1 MVDQREPHA
10 LLDRIVVDGFSVETI
25 YPRKSGR
32 WPVRFVAR
40 DGSIAFGSYD
50 PETGAAAVV
59 SPTDDA
65 ALPHL
70 AEVAA
75 RGRLIAHR
83 VGQRA
88 VVEITAPTD
97 RRFVKILP
105 QKKVQKAVQ
114 ALNAAAAAEA
124 AGGPR
129 FPRVPRLLA
138 FDEEA
143 GTIELSVVDGQ
154 SFHDELRGRLG
165 EARFPSLAAAL
176 VRWQKARGPE
186 RPIEEPFGELS
197 QFLSFAKK
205 DGADAAVWD
214 DVLDRLRDRFIVSGD
229 LERCLLHGD
238 LHDKNVLFSDSE
250 GIGFIDVDGIR
261 DGFVGE
267 DAGNLAA
274 HIVLRSLQRGASQ
287 LDAVAESH
295 RFLEAWASACGRFS
309 RSTVHGAAARTL
321 FRLACLYRLRRS
333 GRGITDALL
342 SAADAWEITE

>member
-1 MVDQREPHA
+1 MADRRESRS
-10 LLDRIVVDGFSVETI
+10 LIDRIVVQGFSAETL
-25 YPRKSGR
+25 YPRKSGK

-40 DGSIAFGSYD
+40 DGSRAFGTYD

-59 SPTDDA
+59 LPAEDA

-70 AEVAA
+70 SRVVS

-88 VVEITAPTD
+88 VVEITAPTE

-105 QKKVQKAVQ
+105 QKKVEKAVES
-114 ALNAAAAAEA
+114 LTAAAAAAA
-124 AGGPR
+124 AGGPT

-138 FDEEA
+138 FDEKA
-143 GTIELSVVDGQ
+143 GTIELSVVDGR
-154 SFHDELRGRLG
+154 SFHDELLCRPG
-165 EARFPSLAAAL
+165 EARFDALASAL

-186 RPIEEPFGELS
+186 RPIDEPFGELS

-205 DGADAAVWD
+205 DGADAAVWG

-229 LERCLLHGD
+229 AERGLVHGD
-238 LHDKNVLFSDSE
+238 LHDKNIFFSDTM

-274 HIVLRSLQRGASQ
+274 HIVLRSLQRGSS
-287 LDAVAESH
+287 LRDAVAESY
-295 RFLEAWASACGRFS
+295 RFLDAWASACGRFS